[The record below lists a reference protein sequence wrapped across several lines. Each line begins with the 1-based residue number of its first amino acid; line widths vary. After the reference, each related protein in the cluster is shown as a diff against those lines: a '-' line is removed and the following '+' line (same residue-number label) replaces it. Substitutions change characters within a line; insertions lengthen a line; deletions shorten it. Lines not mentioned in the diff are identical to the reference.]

1 MRVLVALAVALSLN
15 GCASP
20 QEVALA
26 DDRKCQA
33 DGLKPETNEYSRCR
47 RALADARQQ
56 QNVLQAMKDQQQGT
70 QRDAQQMMRMPR

>member
-1 MRVLVALAVALSLN
+1 MRVLLAMAIALLPA

-33 DGLKPETNEYSRCR
+33 DGLKPETSEYSRCR
-47 RALADARQQ
+47 TALADARQQ
-56 QNVLQAMKDQQQGT
+56 QNVLNAMKDSQDRM